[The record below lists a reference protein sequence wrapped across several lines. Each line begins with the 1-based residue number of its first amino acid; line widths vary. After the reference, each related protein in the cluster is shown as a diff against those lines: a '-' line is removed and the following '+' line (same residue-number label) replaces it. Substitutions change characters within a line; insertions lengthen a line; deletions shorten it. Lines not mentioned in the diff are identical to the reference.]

1 MPYRDALEGVR
12 GALQEVWDTRAA
24 TLRAREATLF
34 QLYADIGAGIEPG
47 FACTGDRL
55 SLARIGA
62 YDEEIGRLEGIKGER
77 AAAIGEA
84 ASAIKEYW
92 EELGFGPRDEYEE
105 AVARGT
111 TAETLGW
118 GTPLI
123 AILHDKVAA
132 LASEKAAREEKIMVM
147 GQGITTLWKRLAT
160 PEEEQTAFLEAHAGI
175 GDDVISA
182 VSVWF
187 QAFLLHTAGHSY

>member
-12 GALQEVWDTRAA
+12 GALQEVWDNRAA

-62 YDEEIGRLEGIKGER
+62 YEEEIGRLEGIKGER

-84 ASAIKEYW
+84 ARAIK
-92 EELGFGPRDEYEE
+92 G
-105 AVARGT
+105 
-111 TAETLGW
+111 
-118 GTPLI
+118 
-123 AILHDKVAA
+123 
-132 LASEKAAREEKIMVM
+132 
-147 GQGITTLWKRLAT
+147 
-160 PEEEQTAFLEAHAGI
+160 
-175 GDDVISA
+175 
-182 VSVWF
+182 
-187 QAFLLHTAGHSY
+187 